1 VIGPGQLALHLA
13 GLLVMGVGWGGN
25 IMLAKLATSLGAP
38 PAGLAFLEAAG
49 SGLLLLLASWIR
61 GRSPRLD
68 GRHLR
73 FYVISGALGVAIPN
87 FIIFHAARHLSAG
100 LIAIL
105 MTLIPLVTY
114 GVSLIMRIER
124 FWWVRALGLLFGLL
138 GVTLIL
144 APSSSLPDASVAHWV
159 VVGFLATTMFAVQN
173 VYIAHAWPRD
183 GDALSLSCGGLIAS
197 AVMLAPLAW
206 LHEGFIGLMP
216 PWGAV
221 QWAGIAMALVNAL
234 MSAIFILS
242 IRYAGPV
249 FTSQT
254 AYLIT
259 IAGVLWGMLLLHEHH
274 SLWIWAAM
282 LAMCAGVAL
291 VTRRPRQRP
300 AGEVLG

>member
-1 VIGPGQLALHLA
+1 MIGPGQLALHLA
-13 GLLVMGVGWGGN
+13 SLLVMGVGWGGN
-25 IMLAKLATSLGAP
+25 ILLAKLATSLGAP

-49 SGLLLLLASWIR
+49 SGLLLLLVCWMR
-61 GRSPRLD
+61 GRLPRLD

-73 FYVISGALGVAIPN
+73 FYVITGALGVAIPN
-87 FIIFHAARHLSAG
+87 FVIFHAARHLSAG

-114 GVSLIMRIER
+114 GLSLILRIER
-124 FWWVRALGLLFGLL
+124 FWWVRAVGLLFGLL

-144 APSSSLPDASVAHWV
+144 APSSSLPDASAAHWV
-159 VVGFLATTMFAVQN
+159 VLGFLATTMFAMQN
-173 VYIAHAWPRD
+173 VYIAQAWPRD
-183 GDALSLSCGGLIAS
+183 GDALALSCGGLILS

-206 LHEGFIGLMP
+206 LYEGFIGLTP
-216 PWGAV
+216 PWEAV
-221 QWAGIAMALVNAL
+221 QWAGIAMGVVNAL
-234 MSAIFILS
+234 MSALFILS

-249 FTSQT
+249 FASQT

-291 VTRRPRQRP
+291 VTRRHPRP
-300 AGEVLG
+300 AGEALG

>member
-1 VIGPGQLALHLA
+1 MTRSGRLSLQIC

-25 IMLAKLATSLGAP
+25 IMLAKLATGLGAP

-49 SGLLLLLASWIR
+49 SGLLLLLITWTRNRPPS
-61 GRSPRLD
+61 LD
-68 GRHLR
+68 TRHLR
-73 FYVISGALGVAIPN
+73 FYVISGALGVAFPN
-87 FIIFHAARHLSAG
+87 IVIFHAARHLSAG

-114 GVSLIMRIER
+114 GLSLALRIER
-124 FWWVRALGLLFGLL
+124 FWWVRAVGLLFGLL

-144 APSSSLPDASVAHWV
+144 APSSSLPEPGLVGWV
-159 VVGFLATTMFAVQN
+159 VAGFLATTMFAVQN

-183 GDALSLSCGGLIAS
+183 GDALALSCGGLIAS
-197 AVMLAPLAW
+197 ALLLLPFAGLS
-206 LHEGFIGLMP
+206 EGFIDLTP
-216 PWGAV
+216 PWGTV
-221 QWAGIAMALVNAL
+221 QWAGMAMAAINAL
-234 MSAIFILS
+234 MTALFIFS

-249 FTSQT
+249 FASQT

-259 IAGVLWGMLLLHEHH
+259 IAGVLWGMLLFHEHH

-291 VTRRPRQRP
+291 VTRRPRERRTRE
-300 AGEVLG
+300 ALG